1 MEKRHWPII
10 FAGNGE
16 WVDLYNNTPL
26 YLLVILLKLRD
37 PRIADMSHINELIKH
52 SINDTDV
59 ACKAL
64 QEIECCEG
72 EGVLLILEG
81 WDELS
86 DDKQQKSL
94 F

>member
-1 MEKRHWPII
+1 
-10 FAGNGE
+10 
-16 WVDLYNNTPL
+16 
-26 YLLVILLKLRD
+26 
-37 PRIADMSHINELIKH
+37 MSHINELIKH

-64 QEIECCEG
+64 QEIESREG